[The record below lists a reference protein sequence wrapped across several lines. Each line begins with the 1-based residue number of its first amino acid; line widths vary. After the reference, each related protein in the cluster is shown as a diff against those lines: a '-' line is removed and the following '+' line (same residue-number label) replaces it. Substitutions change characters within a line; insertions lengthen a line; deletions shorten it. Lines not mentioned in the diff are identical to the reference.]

1 MNQVSGGAP
10 GSLGSRAYSGRWR
23 TGKRVF
29 RFFSAVRVCRG
40 PGFRVSGIRWQ
51 VAHWEAR
58 LGLRGLTWGSK
69 NLPF

>member
-29 RFFSAVRVCRG
+29 RFFRLLGFVGVQAS
-40 PGFRVSGIRWQ
+40 GFRESGGRWRTGKQ
-51 VAHWEAR
+51 
-58 LGLRGLTWGSK
+58 GWG
-69 NLPF
+69 